1 MSELVRV
8 TLLTA
13 VVLERSHGVPRYSY
27 SFFENEKKRVVYLPS
42 IKNISGKYLIGSA
55 SQPETTLR
63 AQQQHHTN
71 SDAAIPGSSS
81 QTSRASTLPLPSASL
96 APPAK
101 HLGQVPYLCPRPLWF
116 LQPNI
121 SGKLFGGLQ
130 SRRWPSTYFVDVVA
144 ANHSMISTFCGR
156 PNRGSRNPDSD
167 QDKLSGSASP
177 NHDSHLL
184 RHRRQRLARRS
195 PLWNQRTTSI
205 TSSVSPLHK
214 NHRGSRAPSI
224 PRIVSETERAKS
236 TNPHRNIRTRDSA
249 RTVRTAKL
257 VPLPAISI
265 VSTITAVIHPVNR
278 ATPLCCDPS
287 SSIPFVSILVKVD
300 LGSSGRG
307 TLVLQEQG

>member
-96 APPAK
+96 VPPAK
-101 HLGQVPYLCPRPLWF
+101 HLGQVPYLCPRPLWL

-121 SGKLFGGLQ
+121 SGKYLTSALG
-130 SRRWPSTYFVDVVA
+130 
-144 ANHSMISTFCGR
+144 
-156 PNRGSRNPDSD
+156 
-167 QDKLSGSASP
+167 LSGS
-177 NHDSHLL
+177 
-184 RHRRQRLARRS
+184 
-195 PLWNQRTTSI
+195 
-205 TSSVSPLHK
+205 SS
-214 NHRGSRAPSI
+214 RISRASYLVVFKVADGRQLTSWTLWQP
-224 PRIVSETERAKS
+224 T
-236 TNPHRNIRTRDSA
+236 
-249 RTVRTAKL
+249 TA
-257 VPLPAISI
+257 
-265 VSTITAVIHPVNR
+265 
-278 ATPLCCDPS
+278 
-287 SSIPFVSILVKVD
+287 
-300 LGSSGRG
+300 
-307 TLVLQEQG
+307 